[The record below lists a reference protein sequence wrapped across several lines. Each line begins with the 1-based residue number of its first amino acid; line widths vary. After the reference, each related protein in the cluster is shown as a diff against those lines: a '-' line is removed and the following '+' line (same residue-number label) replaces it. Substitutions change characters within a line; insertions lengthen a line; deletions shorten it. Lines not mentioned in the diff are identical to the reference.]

1 MPGAMTG
8 LPRRVYSRDPSSC
21 ISERAST
28 SPTETL
34 FKRGTVRTSRGVRR
48 YFRPASV
55 ATMYCDGCERM
66 SSRAEDFV
74 CRQRDESCGTVFYIK
89 KVSTRLEEKREA
101 ADNIVKSALAGW
113 T

>member
-1 MPGAMTG
+1 
-8 LPRRVYSRDPSSC
+8 
-21 ISERAST
+21 
-28 SPTETL
+28 
-34 FKRGTVRTSRGVRR
+34 
-48 YFRPASV
+48 
-55 ATMYCDGCERM
+55 MYCDGCERM